1 MKRTHAG
8 DGPVSRDDSPSDDG
22 HVPVWSRWYTPRHD
36 EDDDTWRE
44 RQCHALYHN
53 VREQLKC
60 SWTAD
65 GLCDVVACKNVT
77 GRFLPYVNGRPQ
89 NTMPQY
95 SDSYGARKDRGE
107 GGSIP
112 LSESMR
118 LSDSMRDPECGPSIV
133 VCSPACYLRAK
144 RLTQSSP
151 TLFGSFGPIL
161 RGCPRVNIP
170 WHLNTTPP
178 PSVIRP
184 VEPLTPET
192 VDPQRSAEE
201 PEFIKSVE
209 EPPTQV
215 QSHADAVPIAPLPAL
230 TCVSSHS
237 SLESINTA
245 WDWAEHEDP

>member
-1 MKRTHAG
+1 MKRKHDG
-8 DGPVSRDDSPSDDG
+8 DVPVSRDDSPSDDG
-22 HVPVWSRWYTPRHD
+22 HVPVWSQWHTPRHD

-77 GRFLPYVNGRPQ
+77 GRFLPFVDGRKY
-89 NTMPQY
+89 TMPQY
-95 SDSYGARKDRGE
+95 SDSYGAREDRGE

-118 LSDSMRDPECGPSIV
+118 NPQTIV

-144 RLTQSSP
+144 RLKQSSP

-161 RGCPRVNIP
+161 RGCSRVCTA
-170 WHLNTTPP
+170 L
-178 PSVIRP
+178 
-184 VEPLTPET
+184 PE
-192 VDPQRSAEE
+192 
-201 PEFIKSVE
+201 
-209 EPPTQV
+209 
-215 QSHADAVPIAPLPAL
+215 
-230 TCVSSHS
+230 
-237 SLESINTA
+237 
-245 WDWAEHEDP
+245 